1 MAMKTP
7 IRLMGMLVMVTAVL
21 ALAVAPAAA
30 QSANPAQPDPAAV
43 TFEQVVSG
51 LTRPLFVTHA
61 GDGSGRLFLVE
72 QGGVIAV
79 IAEGQRLNQ
88 PFLDVS
94 GLISPEATRSGG
106 YTERGLLGL
115 AFHPDYAEN
124 GRFFINY
131 TDGNGNTVVAE
142 YQVSADDPNVA
153 DANSARTIFTA
164 QQPYSNH
171 NGGHLAFG
179 PDGFL
184 YIGFGDGGS
193 QGDPQNNAQNMASPL
208 GKILR
213 IDVDAEGAPYAVPE
227 DNPFVGAEGALPE
240 IWALGLRNPWRF
252 SFDRETGDLW
262 IGDVGGSAWE
272 EVNFQAADWPGGA
285 NYGWNRMEGMHE
297 TGFGPVPAEHILPVA
312 EYSHAEGISISGGYV
327 YRGEAIPALQG
338 VYLFGDFG
346 SGRIWSLVPNGDGTF
361 AAQVFIAGS
370 GMTISSFGQDE
381 AGELYVVDYQG
392 ALYRFAP
399 AG

>member
-1 MAMKTP
+1 MRLNLKRVLLIALLLMA
-7 IRLMGMLVMVTAVL
+7 LLVL
-21 ALAVAPAAA
+21 AAPAIMQAA
-30 QSANPAQPDPAAV
+30 DPAQPDPASISLEPVV
-43 TFEQVVSG
+43 TG
-51 LTRPLFVTHA
+51 LVRPLYVTHA
-61 GDGSGRLFLVE
+61 GDNSGRLFLVE
-72 QGGVIAV
+72 QGGKIWVI
-79 IAEGQRLNQ
+79 ENGQRFDQ

-94 GLISPEATRSGG
+94 GLISPEATSSGG

-124 GRFFINY
+124 GRLFVNY
-131 TDGNGNTVVAE
+131 TDRNGNTVVAG

-153 DANSARTIFTA
+153 DPNSAVTIFTA

-171 NGGHLAFG
+171 NGGYLAFG
-179 PDGFL
+179 PDGTL

-193 QGDPQNNAQNMASPL
+193 QGDPQNNAQNLASPL

-213 IDVDAEGAPYAVPE
+213 IDVDAEDAPYAIPA
-227 DNPFVGAEGALPE
+227 DNPFANTAGALPE

-252 SFDRETGDLW
+252 SFDRDTGDMW

-272 EVNFQAADWPGGA
+272 EVNFQPFDWAGGA
-285 NYGWNRMEGMHE
+285 NYGWNRVEGMHE
-297 TGFGPVPAEHILPVA
+297 TGTGPVPAGAILPVA
-312 EYSHAEGISISGGYV
+312 EYSHRDGISISGGYV

-338 VYLFGDFG
+338 VYLYGDFG
-346 SGRIWSLVPNGDGTF
+346 SGTIWSLVPTGNGTF
-361 AAQVFIAGS
+361 ASQVFMPYS

-392 ALYRFAP
+392 TLFRFAP
-399 AG
+399 AD